1 MVKFSLRVCNSVPY
15 IDYYHYLWNRK
26 SPVKSHFLREKV
38 LGANNNF
45 MSELYTVVLAVLA
58 ILAISGLYVGV
69 TNDAVNFLNA
79 AIGSK
84 VAKMKTILLV
94 ASVGI
99 ILGVLTSSG
108 MMEVARSGMF
118 NPALFSFHEIM
129 MLYVSVMFANVILL
143 DIYNSLG
150 LPTSTTVALVFS
162 LLGAA
167 IAVSLYKIACDPTL
181 SLASLGGFINT
192 TRAMGVISAILLS
205 VVIAFVF
212 GTFVMWFS
220 RLLFSFRYFAMF
232 RKMGAI
238 WCGLS
243 FTAIAYFAIF
253 KALKGILSGTAFYT
267 WISDNLLLAVILCW
281 ITCSVLLAFMQLF
294 KINIL
299 RINIL
304 SGTFALA
311 LAFAGNDLVNFIGV
325 PIAGLDAY
333 NIAKEA
339 GTIDITMEGLNN
351 NLPAQFIWMLLSGV
365 IMVMTLWTSTKSMN
379 VSQTEISLAGQGDD
393 MIAGEQDS
401 NVFSRS
407 IVRAS
412 LAVSGFFDKVIPVKA
427 QQFVEKRFTYEDV
440 EKNGAP
446 YDKIRA
452 VVNLTTAALLI
463 SVGTS
468 LKLPLSTTYV
478 CFMVAMGSSLADK
491 AWGRES
497 AVHRISGVM
506 TVVMGWFVTGIGAF
520 IIAIA
525 VGLLLIWGGT
535 PAFIVVTIACAYMLI
550 KSNFKSSKKKDSMP
564 ESATEN
570 SAVDNVMDETCRM
583 MKLTTQ
589 IYDRTL
595 VAVFKEDRKALKELV
610 RESDE
615 IYSECHKIKYSLM
628 PTLRQMKGL
637 GMELSLYYI
646 QVVDYLNEIA
656 KALVHI
662 TRPAFDH
669 IDNNHKGLSEQQ
681 TEDLMHINEDVAE
694 IYANI
699 NRMITTNDFS
709 DIDMVLTMRDELF
722 ERIATTIKSEIGR
735 INAGESNAKASMF
748 YLTVLSETK
757 AMVLQAR
764 NLLKAQRYF
773 LEHAETTKNWAAM
786 NRTK

>member
-1 MVKFSLRVCNSVPY
+1 
-15 IDYYHYLWNRK
+15 
-26 SPVKSHFLREKV
+26 
-38 LGANNNF
+38 
-45 MSELYTVVLAVLA
+45 MSELYTVMLAVLA

-118 NPALFSFHEIM
+118 NPGLFTFHEIM
-129 MLYVSVMFANVILL
+129 ILYVSVMFANVILL

-167 IAVSLYKIACDPTL
+167 IAVSLYKISHDAAL
-181 SLASLGGFINT
+181 SLGSLGGFINT

-205 VVIAFVF
+205 VIIAFVF
-212 GTFVMWFS
+212 GTLVMWIS
-220 RLLFSFRYFAMF
+220 RFIFSFRYLSIF
-232 RKMGAI
+232 RRWGAL
-238 WCGLS
+238 WCGAS
-243 FTAIAYFAIF
+243 FTAIAYFAVF
-253 KALKGILSGTAFYT
+253 KALKGVLSTTALYA

-281 ITCSVLLAFMQLF
+281 IFCSVVLAFLQLF
-294 KINIL
+294 RINIL

-304 SGTFALA
+304 TGTFALA

-339 GTIDITMEGLNN
+339 GSTTILMEGLNQ

-365 IMVMTLWTSTKSMN
+365 LMVLTLWTSTKSMN

-393 MIAGEQDS
+393 MVTGEQDS

-412 LAVSGFFDKVIPVKA
+412 INISNFFDKVTPESVKE
-427 QQFVEKRFTYEDV
+427 FVGKRFEYEDV

-497 AVHRISGVM
+497 AVYRITGVM

-520 IIAIA
+520 IIAIV

-535 PAFIVVTIACAYMLI
+535 PAFVVVTIACAYMLI
-550 KSNFKSSKKKDSMP
+550 KSNFKSSKKSNSKP
-564 ESATEN
+564 EVVTEN
-570 SAVDNVMDETCRM
+570 NQVDNVIGEVCSM
-583 MKLTTQ
+583 MKVSTQ

-595 VAVFKEDRKALKELV
+595 VAVLKEDRKALKGLV
-610 RESDE
+610 RESQEMYDE
-615 IYSECHKIKYSLM
+615 SHKIKYSLM
-628 PTLRQMKGL
+628 PALRNMKGSGL
-637 GMELSLYYI
+637 ELSLYYI
-646 QVVDYLNEIA
+646 QVVDYLNEMA

-662 TRPAFDH
+662 TKPAFEH
-669 IDNNHKGLSEQQ
+669 IDNNHKGLSQEQ
-681 TEDLMHINEDVAE
+681 TDDLMQINDDVAE
-694 IYANI
+694 IYGNI

-709 DIDMVLTMRDELF
+709 DIDTVLMMRDALF
-722 ERIATTIKSEIGR
+722 ERIALTTKSELKR
-735 INAGESNAKASMF
+735 INAGEGNTKASMF
-748 YLTVLSETK
+748 YLTVMSETK

-773 LEHAETTKNWAAM
+773 LEHAGGNKY
-786 NRTK
+786 RI

>member
-1 MVKFSLRVCNSVPY
+1 
-15 IDYYHYLWNRK
+15 
-26 SPVKSHFLREKV
+26 
-38 LGANNNF
+38 
-45 MSELYTVVLAVLA
+45 MSEFYTIVLAVLA
-58 ILAISGLYVGV
+58 ILAVSGLYVGV

-84 VAKMKTILLV
+84 VAKMRTILMV

-99 ILGVLTSSG
+99 IIGVLTSSG
-108 MMEVARSGMF
+108 MMGVARSGMF
-118 NPALFSFHEIM
+118 NPGLFTFHEIM
-129 MLYVSVMFANVILL
+129 ILYVSVMFANVILL

-167 IAVSLYKIACDPTL
+167 ISVSLFKINGDP
-181 SLASLGGFINT
+181 SLHLGDLGGFINT

-205 VVIAFVF
+205 VLIAFVC
-212 GTFVMWFS
+212 GTFIMWLS
-220 RLLFSFRYFAMF
+220 RLLFSFRYLALF
-232 RKMGAI
+232 RKLGSV
-238 WCGLS
+238 WCGAS
-243 FTAIAYFAIF
+243 FTAIAYFAVF
-253 KALKGILSGTAFYT
+253 KALKGVLAGTAMYN
-267 WISDNLLLAVILCW
+267 WISDNLFIAIIICW
-281 ITCSVLLAFMQLF
+281 TFCTIVLAFLQLF
-294 KINIL
+294 RINIL

-333 NIAKEA
+333 NIAKGA
-339 GTIDITMEGLNN
+339 GSTTILMEGLNQ

-365 IMVMTLWTSTKSMN
+365 IMVVTLWTSTKSMN

-412 LAVSGFFDKVIPVKA
+412 IGISNFFDRITPKPV
-427 QQFVEKRFTYEDV
+427 QEFISKRFEYEDV

-497 AVHRISGVM
+497 AVHRITGVM

-520 IIAIA
+520 IISIV
-525 VGLLLIWGGT
+525 VGLILIWGGKI
-535 PAFIVVTIACAYMLI
+535 AFAIVTVACAYMLI
-550 KSNFKSSKKKDSMP
+550 KSNFIDAKKKDDSKP
-564 ESATEN
+564 ELNPEDAT
-570 SAVDNVMDETCRM
+570 VDTILGEVCHM
-583 MKLTTQ
+583 MKATTQ

-610 RESDE
+610 RESGE
-615 IYSECHKIKYSLM
+615 IYDECHKIKYSLM
-628 PTLRQMKGL
+628 PVLRKMKGSGL
-637 GMELSLYYI
+637 ELSLYYI
-646 QVVDYLNEIA
+646 QVVDYLNEMA
-656 KALVHI
+656 KSLVHI

-669 IDNNHKGLSEQQ
+669 IDNIHKGLSEQQ
-681 TEDLMHINEDVAE
+681 TEDLKHINDDVAE
-694 IYANI
+694 IYGSI
-699 NRMITTNDFS
+699 NRMITANDFS
-709 DIDMVLTMRDELF
+709 DIDTVLTMRDELF
-722 ERIATTIKSEIGR
+722 ERIAITIKSELKR
-735 INAGESNAKASMF
+735 INAGEGNTKASMF

-773 LEHAETTKNWAAM
+773 LEHSGVQKTWAAM
-786 NRTK
+786 GRNRI

>member
-1 MVKFSLRVCNSVPY
+1 
-15 IDYYHYLWNRK
+15 
-26 SPVKSHFLREKV
+26 
-38 LGANNNF
+38 
-45 MSELYTVVLAVLA
+45 MSAFYTVVLAVLA
-58 ILAISGLYVGV
+58 VLAISGLYVGV

-118 NPALFSFHEIM
+118 NPGLFTFHEIM
-129 MLYVSVMFANVILL
+129 ILYVSVMFANVILL

-150 LPTSTTVALVFS
+150 LPTSTTVALIFS

-167 IAVSLYKIACDPTL
+167 ISVSLFKISGDPML
-181 SLASLGGFINT
+181 KLGDLGGFINT

-205 VVIAFVF
+205 VIIAFVF
-212 GTFVMWFS
+212 GTIVMWLS
-220 RLLFSFRYFAMF
+220 RLLFSFRYLAIF
-232 RKMGAI
+232 RKMGAV
-238 WCGLS
+238 WCGAS
-243 FTAIAYFAIF
+243 FTAIAYFAVF
-253 KALKGILSGTAFYT
+253 KALKGVLAGTAMYN
-267 WISDNLLLAVILCW
+267 WISENLLLAVIVCW
-281 ITCSVLLAFMQLF
+281 IFCSVMLAFLQLF
-294 KINIL
+294 RINIL

-339 GTIDITMEGLNN
+339 GSTTILMEGLNE

-365 IMVMTLWTSTKSMN
+365 VMVLTLWTSTKSMN
-379 VSQTEISLAGQGDD
+379 VSQTEISLAGQGDE
-393 MIAGEQDS
+393 MISGEQDS

-412 LAVSGFFDKVIPVKA
+412 IGISNFFDKITP
-427 QQFVEKRFTYEDV
+427 KRVQEYVNSRFEYEDV

-478 CFMVAMGSSLADK
+478 CFMVAMGSSLADR

-497 AVHRISGVM
+497 AVHRITGVM

-520 IIAIA
+520 IIAIV

-535 PAFIVVTIACAYMLI
+535 PAFVVVTIACAYMLI
-550 KSNFKSSKKKDSMP
+550 KSNFKSSKEKDSMP
-564 ESATEN
+564 EAATEN
-570 SAVDNVMDETCRM
+570 DTVDSILGEVCRM
-583 MKLTTQ
+583 MKVTTQ

-615 IYSECHKIKYSLM
+615 IYTECHKIKYSLM
-628 PTLRQMKGL
+628 PALKKMKGSGL
-637 GMELSLYYI
+637 ELSLYYI
-646 QVVDYLNEIA
+646 QVVDYLNEMA
-656 KALVHI
+656 KSLVHI

-669 IDNNHKGLSEQQ
+669 IDNNHKGMSEQQ
-681 TEDLMHINEDVAE
+681 TEDLKHINDDVAE
-694 IYANI
+694 IYGSI
-699 NRMITTNDFS
+699 NRMINANDFS
-709 DIDMVLTMRDELF
+709 DIDVVLTMRDELF
-722 ERIATTIKSEIGR
+722 ERIAVTIKSELKR
-735 INAGESNAKASMF
+735 INAGEGNTTASMF

-773 LEHAETTKNWAAM
+773 LEHAGGQKNWSAM
-786 NRTK
+786 SRVKS

>member
-1 MVKFSLRVCNSVPY
+1 M
-15 IDYYHYLWNRK
+15 
-26 SPVKSHFLREKV
+26 
-38 LGANNNF
+38 
-45 MSELYTVVLAVLA
+45 LAVLA

-118 NPALFSFHEIM
+118 NPGLFTFHEIM
-129 MLYVSVMFANVILL
+129 ILYVSVMFANVILL

-167 IAVSLYKIACDPTL
+167 IAVSLFKISNDASLTL
-181 SLASLGGFINT
+181 SSLGGFINT

-205 VVIAFVF
+205 VIIAFVF
-212 GTFVMWFS
+212 GTLVMWIS
-220 RLLFSFRYFAMF
+220 RFIFSFRYLNIF
-232 RKMGAI
+232 RRWGAL
-238 WCGLS
+238 WCGAS
-243 FTAIAYFAIF
+243 FTAIAYFAVF
-253 KALKGILSGTAFYT
+253 KALKGVLAGTAAYA
-267 WISDNLLLAVILCW
+267 WISENLLLAVILCW
-281 ITCSVLLAFMQLF
+281 IFCSVVLAFLQLF
-294 KINIL
+294 HVNIL

-304 SGTFALA
+304 TGTFALA

-339 GTIDITMEGLNN
+339 GSTTILMEGLNQ

-365 IMVMTLWTSTKSMN
+365 IMVLTLWTSTKSMH

-393 MIAGEQDS
+393 MVTGDQDS

-412 LAVSGFFDKVIPVKA
+412 INISNFFDKITPEPVKEY
-427 QQFVEKRFTYEDV
+427 VGKRFEYEDV

-468 LKLPLSTTYV
+468 FKLPLSTTYV

-497 AVHRISGVM
+497 AVYRITGVM

-520 IIAIA
+520 IIAIV

-550 KSNFKSSKKKDSMP
+550 KSNIKNSKKSDSMP
-564 ESATEN
+564 ETVTEN
-570 SAVDNVMDETCRM
+570 SQVDNVIGEVCSM
-583 MKLTTQ
+583 MKVSTQ

-595 VAVFKEDRKALKELV
+595 VAVLKEDRKALKELV
-610 RESDE
+610 RESKEMYDE
-615 IYSECHKIKYSLM
+615 SHKIKYSLM
-628 PTLRQMKGL
+628 PALRKMKGSGL
-637 GMELSLYYI
+637 ELSLYYI
-646 QVVDYLNEIA
+646 QVVDYLNEMA

-662 TRPAFDH
+662 TKPAFEH
-669 IDNNHKGLSEQQ
+669 IDNNHKGLSQEQ
-681 TEDLMHINEDVAE
+681 TDDLMHINDDVAE
-694 IYANI
+694 IYGNI

-709 DIDMVLTMRDELF
+709 DIDTVLTMRDALF
-722 ERIATTIKSEIGR
+722 ERIALTTKSELKR
-735 INAGESNAKASMF
+735 INAGEGNTKASMF
-748 YLTVLSETK
+748 YLTVMSETK

-773 LEHAETTKNWAAM
+773 LEHAGGNKY
-786 NRTK
+786 RI

>member
-1 MVKFSLRVCNSVPY
+1 
-15 IDYYHYLWNRK
+15 
-26 SPVKSHFLREKV
+26 
-38 LGANNNF
+38 
-45 MSELYTVVLAVLA
+45 MSELYTVMLAVLA

-118 NPALFSFHEIM
+118 NPGLFTFHEIM
-129 MLYVSVMFANVILL
+129 ILYVSVMFANVILL

-167 IAVSLYKIACDPTL
+167 IAVSLYKISNDAAL
-181 SLASLGGFINT
+181 SLGSLGGFINT

-205 VVIAFVF
+205 VIIAFVF
-212 GTFVMWFS
+212 GTLVMWIS
-220 RLLFSFRYFAMF
+220 RFIFSFRYLNIF
-232 RKMGAI
+232 RRWGAL
-238 WCGLS
+238 WCGAS
-243 FTAIAYFAIF
+243 FTAIAYFAVF
-253 KALKGILSGTAFYT
+253 KALKGVLSTTALYA

-281 ITCSVLLAFMQLF
+281 ICCSVVLAFLQLF
-294 KINIL
+294 RINIL

-304 SGTFALA
+304 TGTFALA

-339 GTIDITMEGLNN
+339 GSTTILMEGLNQ

-365 IMVMTLWTSTKSMN
+365 VMVLTLWTSTKSMN

-393 MIAGEQDS
+393 MVTGEQDS

-412 LAVSGFFDKVIPVKA
+412 INISNFFDKVTPESVKE
-427 QQFVEKRFTYEDV
+427 FVGKRFEYVDV

-497 AVHRISGVM
+497 AVYRITGVM

-520 IIAIA
+520 IIAIV

-550 KSNFKSSKKKDSMP
+550 KSNLKSSKKSDSMP
-564 ESATEN
+564 ETVTEN
-570 SAVDNVMDETCRM
+570 NQVDNVIGEVCSM
-583 MKLTTQ
+583 MKVSTQ

-595 VAVFKEDRKALKELV
+595 VAVLKEDRKALKELV
-610 RESDE
+610 RESKEMYDE
-615 IYSECHKIKYSLM
+615 SHKIKYSLM
-628 PTLRQMKGL
+628 PALRKMKGSGL
-637 GMELSLYYI
+637 ELSLYYI
-646 QVVDYLNEIA
+646 QVVDYLNEMA

-662 TRPAFDH
+662 TKPAFEH
-669 IDNNHKGLSEQQ
+669 IDNNHKGLSQEQ
-681 TEDLMHINEDVAE
+681 TDDLMHINDDVAE
-694 IYANI
+694 IYGNI

-709 DIDMVLTMRDELF
+709 DIDTVLMMRDALF
-722 ERIATTIKSEIGR
+722 ERIVLTTKSELKR
-735 INAGESNAKASMF
+735 INAGEGNTKASMF
-748 YLTVLSETK
+748 YLTVMSETK

-773 LEHAETTKNWAAM
+773 LEHAGGNKY
-786 NRTK
+786 RI

>member
-1 MVKFSLRVCNSVPY
+1 
-15 IDYYHYLWNRK
+15 
-26 SPVKSHFLREKV
+26 
-38 LGANNNF
+38 

-118 NPALFSFHEIM
+118 NPGLFTFHEIM

-167 IAVSLYKIACDPTL
+167 IAVSLFKISNDASLTL
-181 SLASLGGFINT
+181 SSLGGFINT

-205 VVIAFVF
+205 VIIAFVF
-212 GTFVMWFS
+212 GTLVMWIS
-220 RLLFSFRYFAMF
+220 RFVFSFRYLNIF
-232 RKMGAI
+232 RRWGAL
-238 WCGLS
+238 WCGAS
-243 FTAIAYFAIF
+243 FTAIAYFAVF
-253 KALKGILSGTAFYT
+253 KALKGVLAGTAAYA

-281 ITCSVLLAFMQLF
+281 IFCSVVLAFLQLF
-294 KINIL
+294 HVNIL

-304 SGTFALA
+304 TGTFALA

-339 GTIDITMEGLNN
+339 GSTTILMEGLNQ

-365 IMVMTLWTSTKSMN
+365 IMVLTLWTSTKSMH

-393 MIAGEQDS
+393 MMTGDQDS

-412 LAVSGFFDKVIPVKA
+412 INISNFFDKITPEPVKEY
-427 QQFVEKRFTYEDV
+427 VGKRFEYVDV

-497 AVHRISGVM
+497 AVYRITGVM

-520 IIAIA
+520 IIAIV

-550 KSNFKSSKKKDSMP
+550 KSNFKSSKKSDSMP
-564 ESATEN
+564 EAVTEN
-570 SAVDNVMDETCRM
+570 SQVDNVIGEVCSM
-583 MKLTTQ
+583 MKVSTQ

-595 VAVFKEDRKALKELV
+595 VAVLKEDRKALKELV
-610 RESDE
+610 RESKEMYDE
-615 IYSECHKIKYSLM
+615 SHKIKYSLM
-628 PTLRQMKGL
+628 PALRKMKGSGL
-637 GMELSLYYI
+637 ELSLYYI
-646 QVVDYLNEIA
+646 QVVDYLNEMA

-662 TRPAFDH
+662 TKPAFEH
-669 IDNNHKGLSEQQ
+669 IDNNHKGLSQEQ
-681 TEDLMHINEDVAE
+681 TDDLMHINDDVAE
-694 IYANI
+694 IYGNI

-709 DIDMVLTMRDELF
+709 DIDTVLTMRDALF
-722 ERIATTIKSEIGR
+722 ERIALTTKSELKR
-735 INAGESNAKASMF
+735 INAGEGNTKASMF
-748 YLTVLSETK
+748 YLTVMSETK

-773 LEHAETTKNWAAM
+773 LEHAGGNNKY
-786 NRTK
+786 RI

>member
-1 MVKFSLRVCNSVPY
+1 
-15 IDYYHYLWNRK
+15 
-26 SPVKSHFLREKV
+26 
-38 LGANNNF
+38 
-45 MSELYTVVLAVLA
+45 MSAFYTVVLAVLA
-58 ILAISGLYVGV
+58 ILAVSGLYVGV

-84 VAKMKTILLV
+84 VAKMKTILMV

-118 NPALFSFHEIM
+118 NPGLFTFHEIM
-129 MLYVSVMFANVILL
+129 ILYVSVMFANVILL

-167 IAVSLYKIACDPTL
+167 ISVSLFKIAGDPTL
-181 SLASLGGFINT
+181 GLGNLGGFINT

-205 VVIAFVF
+205 VLIAFVF
-212 GTFVMWFS
+212 GTIMMWLS
-220 RLLFSFRYFAMF
+220 RLLFSFRYLALF
-232 RKMGAI
+232 RKLGAI
-238 WCGLS
+238 WCGAS
-243 FTAIAYFAIF
+243 FTAIAYFAVF
-253 KALKGILSGTAFYT
+253 KALKGILAGTAMYN
-267 WISDNLLLAVILCW
+267 WISDNLLLAVIVCW
-281 ITCSVLLAFMQLF
+281 IFCSVMLAFLQLF
-294 KINIL
+294 RVNIL

-339 GTIDITMEGLNN
+339 GSTTILMEGLNQ

-365 IMVMTLWTSTKSMN
+365 IMVLTLWTSTKSMN

-393 MIAGEQDS
+393 MISGEQDS

-412 LAVSGFFDKVIPVKA
+412 IGISNFFDKITPKA
-427 QQFVEKRFTYEDV
+427 VQEFVNKRFEYEDV

-497 AVHRISGVM
+497 AVHRITGVI

-520 IIAIA
+520 IIAIV

-550 KSNFKSSKKKDSMP
+550 KSNFKSSKEKNSMP

-570 SAVDNVMDETCRM
+570 GTVDNILGEVCRM
-583 MKLTTQ
+583 MKVTTQ

-615 IYSECHKIKYSLM
+615 IYTECHKIKYSLM
-628 PTLRQMKGL
+628 PALKKMKGSGL
-637 GMELSLYYI
+637 ELSLYYI
-646 QVVDYLNEIA
+646 QVVDYLNEMA
-656 KALVHI
+656 KSLVHI

-669 IDNNHKGLSEQQ
+669 IDNNHKGMSEQQ
-681 TEDLMHINEDVAE
+681 TEDLKRINDDVAE
-694 IYANI
+694 IYGSI
-699 NRMITTNDFS
+699 NRMINANDFS
-709 DIDMVLTMRDELF
+709 DIDTVLTMRDELF
-722 ERIATTIKSEIGR
+722 ERIAVTIKSELKR
-735 INAGESNAKASMF
+735 INAGEGNTTASMF

-773 LEHAETTKNWAAM
+773 LEHAGGLKNWSAM
-786 NRTK
+786 KRVNS

>member
-1 MVKFSLRVCNSVPY
+1 
-15 IDYYHYLWNRK
+15 
-26 SPVKSHFLREKV
+26 
-38 LGANNNF
+38 
-45 MSELYTVVLAVLA
+45 MSELYTIMLAVLA
-58 ILAISGLYVGV
+58 VLAISGLYVGV

-84 VAKMKTILLV
+84 VAKMRTILAV

-118 NPALFSFHEIM
+118 NPGLFTFHEIM
-129 MLYVSVMFANVILL
+129 ILYVSVMFANVILL

-167 IAVSLYKIACDPTL
+167 IAVSLFKIAGNPEL
-181 SLASLGGFINT
+181 SLGSLGGFINT
-192 TRAMGVISAILLS
+192 SRAMGVISAILLS
-205 VVIAFVF
+205 VIIAFIF
-212 GTFVMWFS
+212 GTIIMWLS
-220 RLLFSFRYFAMF
+220 RFLFSFRYFKMF
-232 RKMGAI
+232 RKMGAV
-238 WCGLS
+238 WCGMS
-243 FTAIAYFAIF
+243 FTAIAYFAVF
-253 KALKGILSGTAFYT
+253 KALKGVLAGTAVYA
-267 WISDNLLLAVILCW
+267 WISDNLLISLFACW
-281 ITCSVLLAFMQLF
+281 VVCTALLAFMQLF
-294 KINIL
+294 RINIL

-333 NIAKEA
+333 KIANEA
-339 GTIDITMEGLNN
+339 GSTEILMEGLNN

-365 IMVMTLWTSTKSMN
+365 IMVVTLWTSTKSMN

-393 MIAGEQDS
+393 MISGELDS

-412 LAVSGFFDKVIPVKA
+412 LGISNFLDRVVPEKVKN
-427 QQFVEKRFTYEDV
+427 FVGKRFEYEDV
-440 EKNGAP
+440 EHNGAP

-497 AVHRISGVM
+497 AVHRITGVM

-520 IIAIA
+520 LIAIG

-535 PAFIVVTIACAYMLI
+535 IAFAVVTVACAYMLI
-550 KSNFKSSKKKDSMP
+550 KSNFKNKKKDAMP
-564 ESATEN
+564 EAATEEDSVEGVIN
-570 SAVDNVMDETCRM
+570 QVCKM
-583 MKLTTQ
+583 MKISTQ

-615 IYSECHKIKYSLM
+615 SYEASRQLKYTLM
-628 PTLRQMKGL
+628 PTLRKLKDSGL
-637 GMELSLYYI
+637 ELSLYYV
-646 QVVDYLNEIA
+646 QVVDYLSEIA

-662 TRPAFDH
+662 TRPAYDH
-669 IDNNHKGLSEQQ
+669 IDNNHKGLSSEQ
-681 TEDLMHINEDVAE
+681 TDDLMHINDAVAE
-694 IYANI
+694 IYGSV
-699 NRMITTNDFS
+699 NRMLTKNDFTE
-709 DIDMVLTMRDELF
+709 IDTVLTMRDELF
-722 ERIATTIKSEIGR
+722 EHIAETMKSELQR
-735 INAGESNAKASMF
+735 INEGVGNTKASMF
-748 YLTVLSETK
+748 YLTVMSETK
-757 AMVLQAR
+757 TMVLQAR
-764 NLLKAQRYF
+764 NLLKSQRYF
-773 LEHAETTKNWAAM
+773 LEHAGVAKTWYRK
-786 NRTK
+786 

>member
-1 MVKFSLRVCNSVPY
+1 
-15 IDYYHYLWNRK
+15 
-26 SPVKSHFLREKV
+26 
-38 LGANNNF
+38 
-45 MSELYTVVLAVLA
+45 MSAFYTVVLAVLA
-58 ILAISGLYVGV
+58 ILAVSGLYVGV

-84 VAKMKTILLV
+84 VAKMRTILMV

-99 ILGVLTSSG
+99 IIGVLTSSG

-118 NPALFSFHEIM
+118 NPGLFTFHEIM
-129 MLYVSVMFANVILL
+129 ILYVSVMFANVILL

-167 IAVSLYKIACDPTL
+167 ISVSLFKINADPTL
-181 SLASLGGFINT
+181 TLGSLGGFINT

-205 VVIAFVF
+205 VIIAFIF
-212 GTFVMWFS
+212 GTLIMWLS
-220 RLLFSFRYFAMF
+220 RFLFSFRYIALF
-232 RKMGAI
+232 RKLGAL
-238 WCGLS
+238 WCGAS
-243 FTAIAYFAIF
+243 FTAIAYFAVF
-253 KALKGILSGTAFYT
+253 KALKGVLAGTAMYN
-267 WISDNLLLAVILCW
+267 WISDNLAISLLICW
-281 ITCSVLLAFMQLF
+281 VFCTVVLAFMQLF
-294 KINIL
+294 RINIL

-333 NIAKEA
+333 KIASEA
-339 GTIDITMEGLNN
+339 GSTSILMDSLNE

-365 IMVMTLWTSTKSMN
+365 IMVVTLWTSTKSMN

-393 MIAGEQDS
+393 IVAGEQDS

-412 LAVSGFFDKVIPVKA
+412 LAISNFFDRITPKSVQEYVG
-427 QQFVEKRFTYEDV
+427 KRFEYEDV

-497 AVHRISGVM
+497 AVHRITGVM

-520 IIAIA
+520 IIAIV
-525 VGLLLIWGGT
+525 VGLLLIWGGKI
-535 PAFIVVTIACAYMLI
+535 AFAIVTVACAYMLI
-550 KSNFKSSKKKDSMP
+550 KSNFIDAKKNDAMP
-564 ESATEN
+564 EAATEN
-570 SAVDNVMDETCRM
+570 GTVDNVLDEVCHM
-583 MKLTTQ
+583 MKVTTK
-589 IYDRTL
+589 IYDSTL
-595 VAVFKEDRKALKELV
+595 VAVFKEDRRALKELV

-615 IYSECHKIKYSLM
+615 MYNKCHKIKYSLM
-628 PTLRQMKGL
+628 PALHKIKGSGL
-637 GMELSLYYI
+637 ELSLYYI
-646 QVVDYLNEIA
+646 QVVDYLNEMA
-656 KALVHI
+656 KSLVHI

-681 TEDLMHINEDVAE
+681 TEDLKRINDDVAE
-694 IYANI
+694 IYNNI
-699 NRMITTNDFS
+699 NRMINTNDFR
-709 DIDMVLTMRDELF
+709 DIDTVLTMRDELF
-722 ERIATTIKSEIGR
+722 ERIAITIKSELKR
-735 INAGESNAKASMF
+735 INAGEGNTTASMF

-773 LEHAETTKNWAAM
+773 LEHAGVQKNWVAM
-786 NRTK
+786 NRSQMQ

>member
-1 MVKFSLRVCNSVPY
+1 ML
-15 IDYYHYLWNRK
+15 
-26 SPVKSHFLREKV
+26 
-38 LGANNNF
+38 
-45 MSELYTVVLAVLA
+45 TVLAV
-58 ILAISGLYVGV
+58 LAISGLYVGV

-84 VAKMKTILLV
+84 VAKMRTILAV

-99 ILGVLTSSG
+99 IIGVLTSSG

-118 NPALFSFHEIM
+118 NPGLFTFHEIM
-129 MLYVSVMFANVILL
+129 ILYVSVMFANVILL

-167 IAVSLYKIACDPTL
+167 IAVSLYKISGDPSL
-181 SLASLGGFINT
+181 SIGSLGGFINT

-205 VVIAFVF
+205 VIIAFVF
-212 GTFVMWFS
+212 GTLIMWLS
-220 RLLFSFRYFAMF
+220 RFLFSFRYFAMF
-232 RKMGAI
+232 RKTGAM

-243 FTAIAYFAIF
+243 FTAIAYFAVF
-253 KALKGILSGTAFYT
+253 KALKGVLAGTAMYT
-267 WISDNLLLAVILCW
+267 WISDNLALALVLCW
-281 ITCSVLLAFMQLF
+281 IFCSVMLAFMQMF
-294 KINIL
+294 RVNIL

-304 SGTFALA
+304 LGTFALA

-333 NIAKEA
+333 KIASEA
-339 GTIDITMEGLNN
+339 GSTSILMEALNE
-351 NLPAQFIWMLLSGV
+351 NLPAQFIWILLSGV
-365 IMVMTLWTSTKSMN
+365 IMIITLWTSTKSLN
-379 VSQTEISLAGQGDD
+379 VSQTEISLAGHGDEVE
-393 MIAGEQDS
+393 GEANS

-412 LAVSGFFDKVIPVKA
+412 IGMSNFLDKVIPQSV
-427 QQFVEKRFTYEDV
+427 QEFVNKRFVYEDV

-452 VVNLTTAALLI
+452 VVNITTAALLI

-468 LKLPLSTTYV
+468 FKLPLSTTYV

-497 AVHRISGVM
+497 AVHRITGVM

-520 IIAIA
+520 VIAIV

-535 PAFIVVTIACAYMLI
+535 AAFAVVTLACMYMLI
-550 KSNFKSSKKKDSMP
+550 KSNFIDAKKKDAMP
-564 ESATEN
+564 EKAIEN
-570 SAVDNVMDETCRM
+570 DTVDSVLDEVCQM
-583 MKLTTQ
+583 MKVSTQ

-595 VAVFKEDRKALKELV
+595 VAVLKEDRKALKELV

-615 IYSECHKIKYSLM
+615 MYDECHKIKYSLM
-628 PTLRQMKGL
+628 PALRKMKGSGL
-637 GMELSLYYI
+637 ELSLYYI
-646 QVVDYLNEIA
+646 QVVDYLNEMA

-669 IDNNHKGLSEQQ
+669 IDNNHKGLSEEQIS
-681 TEDLMHINEDVAE
+681 DLKHINDDVAE
-694 IYANI
+694 IYGSI
-699 NRMITTNDFS
+699 NRMITENNFA
-709 DIDMVLTMRDELF
+709 DIDLVLTMRDELF
-722 ERIATTIKSEIGR
+722 ERIATTTKSELVR
-735 INAGESNAKASMF
+735 INAGEGNTKASMF

-773 LEHAETTKNWAAM
+773 LEHAGVQKNWM
-786 NRTK
+786 QVGR

>member
-1 MVKFSLRVCNSVPY
+1 M
-15 IDYYHYLWNRK
+15 
-26 SPVKSHFLREKV
+26 
-38 LGANNNF
+38 
-45 MSELYTVVLAVLA
+45 LAVLA

-118 NPALFSFHEIM
+118 NPGLFTFHEIM
-129 MLYVSVMFANVILL
+129 ILYVSVMFANVILL

-167 IAVSLYKIACDPTL
+167 IAVSLYKISNDAAL
-181 SLASLGGFINT
+181 SLSSLGGFINT

-205 VVIAFVF
+205 VIIAFVF
-212 GTFVMWFS
+212 GTLVMWIS
-220 RLLFSFRYFAMF
+220 RFIFSFRYLNIF
-232 RKMGAI
+232 RRWGAL
-238 WCGLS
+238 WCGAS
-243 FTAIAYFAIF
+243 FTAIAYFAVF
-253 KALKGILSGTAFYT
+253 KALKGVLAGTAAYA
-267 WISDNLLLAVILCW
+267 WISENLLLAVILCW
-281 ITCSVLLAFMQLF
+281 IFCSVVLAFLQLF
-294 KINIL
+294 HVNIL

-304 SGTFALA
+304 TGTFALA

-339 GTIDITMEGLNN
+339 GSTTILMEGLNQ

-365 IMVMTLWTSTKSMN
+365 IMVLTLWTSTKSMH

-393 MIAGEQDS
+393 MVTGDQDS

-412 LAVSGFFDKVIPVKA
+412 INISNFFDKITPEPVKEY
-427 QQFVEKRFTYEDV
+427 VGKRFEYEDV

-497 AVHRISGVM
+497 AVYRITGVM

-520 IIAIA
+520 IIAIV

-550 KSNFKSSKKKDSMP
+550 KSNFKSSKKSDSMP
-564 ESATEN
+564 EAVTEN
-570 SAVDNVMDETCRM
+570 SQVDNVIGEVCSM
-583 MKLTTQ
+583 MKVSTQ

-595 VAVFKEDRKALKELV
+595 VAVLKEDRKALKELV
-610 RESDE
+610 RESKEMYDE
-615 IYSECHKIKYSLM
+615 SHKIKYSLM
-628 PTLRQMKGL
+628 PALRKMKGSGL
-637 GMELSLYYI
+637 ELSLYYI
-646 QVVDYLNEIA
+646 QVVDYLNEMA

-662 TRPAFDH
+662 TKPAFEH
-669 IDNNHKGLSEQQ
+669 IDNNHKGLSQEQ
-681 TEDLMHINEDVAE
+681 TDDLMQINDDVAE
-694 IYANI
+694 IYGNI

-709 DIDMVLTMRDELF
+709 DIDTVLTMRDALF
-722 ERIATTIKSEIGR
+722 ERIALTTKSELKR
-735 INAGESNAKASMF
+735 INAGEGNTKASMF
-748 YLTVLSETK
+748 YLTVMSETK

-773 LEHAETTKNWAAM
+773 LEHAGGNKY
-786 NRTK
+786 RI

>member
-1 MVKFSLRVCNSVPY
+1 MAGQKN
-15 IDYYHYLWNRK
+15 H
-26 SPVKSHFLREKV
+26 
-38 LGANNNF
+38 F
-45 MSELYTVVLAVLA
+45 MSELYTIMLAVLA
-58 ILAISGLYVGV
+58 VLAISGLYVGV

-84 VAKMKTILLV
+84 VAKMRTILAV

-99 ILGVLTSSG
+99 IIGVLTSTG

-118 NPALFSFHEIM
+118 NPGLFTFHEIM
-129 MLYVSVMFANVILL
+129 ILYVSVMFANVILL

-167 IAVSLYKIACDPTL
+167 IAVSLYKISGDPTL
-181 SLASLGGFINT
+181 SIASLGGFINT

-205 VVIAFVF
+205 VVIAFIF
-212 GTFVMWFS
+212 GTIIMWIS
-220 RLLFSFRYFAMF
+220 RFIFSFRYLGLF
-232 RKMGAI
+232 RKFGAV
-238 WCGLS
+238 WCGAS
-243 FTAIAYFAIF
+243 FTAIAYFAVF
-253 KALKGILSGTAFYT
+253 KALKGVLAGTAMYV
-267 WISDNLLLAVILCW
+267 WINDNLLISLILCW
-281 ITCSVLLAFMQLF
+281 IVCSIILQFMQLF
-294 KINIL
+294 RINIL

-325 PIAGLDAY
+325 PLAGLDSY

-339 GTIDITMEGLNN
+339 GSTTILMEGLKE
-351 NLPAQFIWMLLSGV
+351 NLPAQFIWLILSGV
-365 IMVMTLWTSTKSMN
+365 VMIVTLWTSTKSMH

-393 MIAGEQDS
+393 MISGEQDS

-412 LAVSGFFDKVIPVKA
+412 LGMSNFFDKIFPESVKNY
-427 QQFVEKRFTYEDV
+427 VGSRFEYEDV

-497 AVHRISGVM
+497 AVHRITGVM

-535 PAFIVVTIACAYMLI
+535 IAFAVVTVACAYMLV
-550 KSNFKSSKKKDSMP
+550 KSNFIDAKKKEEKSESIADNDQVDSVVG
-564 ESATEN
+564 E
-570 SAVDNVMDETCRM
+570 VCRM
-583 MKLTTQ
+583 MKVSTQ

-595 VAVFKEDRKALKELV
+595 VAVFKEDRKALKGLV
-610 RESDE
+610 REATEMYDQ
-615 IYSECHKIKYSLM
+615 CHKIKYSLM
-628 PTLRQMKGL
+628 PALRKMKGSGL
-637 GMELSLYYI
+637 ELSLYYI
-646 QVVDYLNEIA
+646 QVVDYLNEMA

-669 IDNNHKGLSEQQ
+669 IDNNHKGLSEEQ
-681 TEDLMHINEDVAE
+681 TEDLKHINDDVAE
-694 IYANI
+694 IYGNI
-699 NRMITTNDFS
+699 NRMLTENDFR
-709 DIDMVLTMRDELF
+709 DIDVVLTMRDELF
-722 ERIATTIKSEIGR
+722 ERIAATTKSELKR
-735 INAGESNAKASMF
+735 INNGEGNTKASLF
-748 YLTVLSETK
+748 YLNIMSETK

-773 LEHAETTKNWAAM
+773 LEHSGMPKNWY
-786 NRTK
+786 R

>member
-1 MVKFSLRVCNSVPY
+1 
-15 IDYYHYLWNRK
+15 
-26 SPVKSHFLREKV
+26 
-38 LGANNNF
+38 
-45 MSELYTVVLAVLA
+45 MSELYTVMLAVLA

-118 NPALFSFHEIM
+118 NPGLFTFHEIM
-129 MLYVSVMFANVILL
+129 ILYVSVMFANVILL

-167 IAVSLYKIACDPTL
+167 IAVSLYKISNDAAL
-181 SLASLGGFINT
+181 SLGSLGGFINT

-205 VVIAFVF
+205 VIIAFVF
-212 GTFVMWFS
+212 GTLVMWIS
-220 RLLFSFRYFAMF
+220 RFIFSFRYLNIF
-232 RKMGAI
+232 RRWGAL
-238 WCGLS
+238 WCGAS
-243 FTAIAYFAIF
+243 FTAIAYFAVF
-253 KALKGILSGTAFYT
+253 KALKGVLSTTALYA

-281 ITCSVLLAFMQLF
+281 ICCSVVLAFLQLF
-294 KINIL
+294 RINIL

-304 SGTFALA
+304 TGTFALA

-339 GTIDITMEGLNN
+339 GSTTILMEGLNQ

-365 IMVMTLWTSTKSMN
+365 VMVLTLWTSTKSMN

-393 MIAGEQDS
+393 MVTGEQDS

-412 LAVSGFFDKVIPVKA
+412 INISNFFDKVTPESVKE
-427 QQFVEKRFTYEDV
+427 FVGKRFEYVDV

-452 VVNLTTAALLI
+452 VVNLTTAAMLI
-463 SVGTS
+463 TVGTS

-478 CFMVAMGSSLADK
+478 CFMVAMGSALADK

-497 AVHRISGVM
+497 AVYRITGVM
-506 TVVMGWFVTGIGAF
+506 TVVMGWCVTGFGAF
-520 IIAIA
+520 IIAIV

-550 KSNFKSSKKKDSMP
+550 KSNLKSSKKSDSMP
-564 ESATEN
+564 ETVTEN
-570 SAVDNVMDETCRM
+570 NQVDNVIGEVCSM
-583 MKLTTQ
+583 MKVSTQ

-595 VAVFKEDRKALKELV
+595 VAVLKEDRKALKELV
-610 RESDE
+610 RESKEMYDE
-615 IYSECHKIKYSLM
+615 SHKIKYSLM
-628 PTLRQMKGL
+628 PALRKMKGSGL
-637 GMELSLYYI
+637 ELSLYYI
-646 QVVDYLNEIA
+646 QVVDYLNEMA

-662 TRPAFDH
+662 TKPAFEH
-669 IDNNHKGLSEQQ
+669 IDNNHKGLSQEQ
-681 TEDLMHINEDVAE
+681 TDDLMHINDDVAE
-694 IYANI
+694 IYGNI

-709 DIDMVLTMRDELF
+709 DIDTVLMMRDALF
-722 ERIATTIKSEIGR
+722 ERIVLTTKSELKR
-735 INAGESNAKASMF
+735 INAGEGNTKASMF
-748 YLTVLSETK
+748 YLTVMSETK

-773 LEHAETTKNWAAM
+773 LEHAGGNKY
-786 NRTK
+786 RI

>member
-1 MVKFSLRVCNSVPY
+1 ML
-15 IDYYHYLWNRK
+15 
-26 SPVKSHFLREKV
+26 
-38 LGANNNF
+38 A
-45 MSELYTVVLAVLA
+45 VLAVLA
-58 ILAISGLYVGV
+58 VSGLYVGV

-84 VAKMKTILLV
+84 VAKMRTILAV

-99 ILGVLTSSG
+99 IIGVLTSTG

-118 NPALFSFHEIM
+118 NPAMFTFHEIM
-129 MLYVSVMFANVILL
+129 ILYVSVMFANVILL

-167 IAVSLYKIACDPTL
+167 IAVSLFKISGDPSL
-181 SLASLGGFINT
+181 SIGSLGGFINT

-205 VVIAFVF
+205 VVIAFIF
-212 GTFVMWFS
+212 GTIIMWIS
-220 RLLFSFRYFAMF
+220 RFIFSFRYIAIF
-232 RKMGAI
+232 RRFGAV

-243 FTAIAYFAIF
+243 FTAIAYFAVF
-253 KALKGILSGTAFYT
+253 KALKGVLAGTAVYG
-267 WISDNLLLAVILCW
+267 WISDNLFLAVILCW
-281 ITCSVLLAFMQLF
+281 IFCSVVLAFFQLF
-294 KINIL
+294 RVNIL
-299 RINIL
+299 RLNIL
-304 SGTFALA
+304 TGTFALA

-325 PIAGLDAY
+325 PLAGLDAY
-333 NIAKEA
+333 KIATEA
-339 GTIDITMEGLNN
+339 GSNTIMMDALNE

-365 IMVMTLWTSTKSMN
+365 VMILTLWTSTKSAN
-379 VSQTEISLAGQGDD
+379 VSQTELSLAGQGDD
-393 MIAGEQDS
+393 MISGEHES

-412 LAVSGFFDKVIPVKA
+412 IGISNFFDRVIPEGVK
-427 QQFVEKRFTYEDV
+427 EYIGRRFEYEDV

-468 LKLPLSTTYV
+468 FKLPLSTTYV

-497 AVHRISGVM
+497 AVHRITGVM
-506 TVVMGWFVTGIGAF
+506 TVVVGWFVTGIGAF
-520 IIAIA
+520 IIAIL
-525 VGLLLIWGGT
+525 VGLLLIWGAT
-535 PAFIVVTIACAYMLI
+535 PAFVVVTIACAYMLV
-550 KSNFKSSKKKDSMP
+550 KSNLKGSKSKSNLP

-570 SAVDNVMDETCRM
+570 SQVDNVLDEVCQM
-583 MKLTTQ
+583 MKVSTQ

-615 IYSECHKIKYSLM
+615 MYDQCHQIKYSLM
-628 PTLRQMKGL
+628 PVLREMKGSGL
-637 GMELSLYYI
+637 ELSLYYI
-646 QVVDYLNEIA
+646 QVVDYLNEMA

-662 TRPAFDH
+662 TRPAFNH
-669 IDNNHKGLSEQQ
+669 IDNNHKGLSEEQ
-681 TEDLMHINEDVAE
+681 TNDLMHINDDVAE
-694 IYANI
+694 IYTNI
-699 NRMITTNDFS
+699 NRMITENDFH
-709 DIDMVLTMRDELF
+709 DIDLVLNMRDELF
-722 ERIATTIKSEIGR
+722 ERIAVTIKSELVR
-735 INAGESNAKASMF
+735 INAGEGNTTASLF

-773 LEHAETTKNWAAM
+773 LEHADVQKNWM
-786 NRTK
+786 QLGR

>member
-1 MVKFSLRVCNSVPY
+1 M
-15 IDYYHYLWNRK
+15 
-26 SPVKSHFLREKV
+26 
-38 LGANNNF
+38 
-45 MSELYTVVLAVLA
+45 LAVLA
-58 ILAISGLYVGV
+58 ILAVSGLYVGV

-84 VAKMKTILLV
+84 VAKMRTILAV

-99 ILGVLTSSG
+99 LIGVLTSTG

-118 NPALFSFHEIM
+118 NPGLFTFHEIM
-129 MLYVSVMFANVILL
+129 ILYVSVMFANVILL

-167 IAVSLYKIACDPTL
+167 IAVSLFKISGDPTL
-181 SLASLGGFINT
+181 TLGSLGGFINT

-205 VVIAFVF
+205 VLIAFVC
-212 GTFVMWFS
+212 GTIVMWLS
-220 RLLFSFRYFAMF
+220 RLLFSFRYFAIF
-232 RKMGAI
+232 RKMGAL
-238 WCGLS
+238 WCGIS
-243 FTAIAYFAIF
+243 FTAIAYFAVF
-253 KALKGILSGTAFYT
+253 KALKGVLSGTAMYA
-267 WISDNLLLAVILCW
+267 WISDNLLLAALLCW
-281 ITCSVLLAFMQLF
+281 IVSSVLLAFIQLF
-294 KINIL
+294 RINIL

-304 SGTFALA
+304 LGTFALA

-325 PIAGLDAY
+325 PIAGLDAFK
-333 NIAKEA
+333 IAKEA
-339 GTIDITMEGLNN
+339 GSTSILMEGLNQ
-351 NLPAQFIWMLLSGV
+351 NLPAQFIWMILSGV
-365 IMVMTLWTSTKSMN
+365 IMIVTLWTSTKSLN
-379 VSQTEISLAGQGDD
+379 VSQTEISLAGHGDEVE
-393 MIAGEQDS
+393 GEVNS

-412 LAVSGFFDKVIPVKA
+412 LGISNFFDRIIPQSA
-427 QQFVEKRFTYEDV
+427 QEFISKRFEYEDV
-440 EKNGAP
+440 EQNGAP

-452 VVNLTTAALLI
+452 VVNITTAALLI

-520 IIAIA
+520 LIAIA

-535 PAFIVVTIACAYMLI
+535 PAFVVVTIACAYMLF
-550 KSNFKSSKKKDSMP
+550 KSNFKSSKKKDAMP
-564 ESATEN
+564 DAAKDNTQ
-570 SAVDNVMDETCRM
+570 VDNVLDEVCQM
-583 MKLTTQ
+583 MKVSTQ

-595 VAVFKEDRKALKELV
+595 VAVSKEDRRALKELV
-610 RESDE
+610 RESKEMYDQ
-615 IYSECHKIKYSLM
+615 CHQIKYSLM
-628 PTLRQMKGL
+628 PALRKMKGSGL
-637 GMELSLYYI
+637 ELSLYYI
-646 QVVDYLNEIA
+646 QVVDYLNEMA

-662 TRPAFDH
+662 TRPAFEH
-669 IDNNHKGLSEQQ
+669 IDNNHKGLSEEQAS
-681 TEDLMHINEDVAE
+681 DLMHINDDVAE
-694 IYANI
+694 IYGNI
-699 NRMITTNDFS
+699 NRMITENNFG
-709 DIDMVLTMRDELF
+709 DIDVVLTMRDKLF
-722 ERIATTIKSEIGR
+722 ERIATTTKSELVR
-735 INAGESNAKASMF
+735 INAGEGNTKASMF

-773 LEHAETTKNWAAM
+773 LEHAGVQKNWM
-786 NRTK
+786 KEGR

>member
-1 MVKFSLRVCNSVPY
+1 M
-15 IDYYHYLWNRK
+15 
-26 SPVKSHFLREKV
+26 
-38 LGANNNF
+38 
-45 MSELYTVVLAVLA
+45 LAVLA

-84 VAKMKTILLV
+84 VAKMRTILAV

-99 ILGVLTSSG
+99 IIGVLTSSG

-118 NPALFSFHEIM
+118 NPALFTFHEIM
-129 MLYVSVMFANVILL
+129 ILYVSVMFANVILL

-167 IAVSLYKIACDPTL
+167 IAVSLYKISGDPSLTL
-181 SLASLGGFINT
+181 GSLGGFINT

-205 VVIAFVF
+205 VLIAFVF
-212 GTFVMWFS
+212 GTFIMWLS
-220 RLLFSFRYFAMF
+220 RFLFSFRYFGLF
-232 RKMGAI
+232 RKLGSV

-243 FTAIAYFAIF
+243 FTAIAYFAVF
-253 KALKGILSGTAFYT
+253 KALKGVLAGTAMYT
-267 WISDNLLLAVILCW
+267 WISDHLFLAVIICW
-281 ITCSVLLAFMQLF
+281 VVCSILLAFLQMF
-294 KINIL
+294 RINIL

-304 SGTFALA
+304 LGTFALA

-339 GTIDITMEGLNN
+339 GSTSVMMSALNE
-351 NLPAQFIWMLLSGV
+351 NLPAQFIWMILSGV
-365 IMVMTLWTSTKSMN
+365 IMIITLWTSTKSMN
-379 VSQTEISLAGQGDD
+379 VSQTEISLAGHGDEVE
-393 MIAGEQDS
+393 GEVNS

-412 LAVSGFFDKVIPVKA
+412 LGISNFFDKIIPVSV
-427 QQFVEKRFTYEDV
+427 QEFVNKRFEYEDV

-452 VVNLTTAALLI
+452 VVNITTAALLI

-506 TVVMGWFVTGIGAF
+506 TVVMGWFVTGFGAF
-520 IIAIA
+520 LIAIA
-525 VGLLLIWGGT
+525 VGFLLIWGGT
-535 PAFIVVTIACAYMLI
+535 IAFVIVTVACAYMLI
-550 KSNFKSSKKKDSMP
+550 KSNFKSSKEEDESSKKNIQNGSV
-564 ESATEN
+564 S
-570 SAVDNVMDETCRM
+570 NVLEEVCQM
-583 MKLTTQ
+583 MKSSTQ

-595 VAVFKEDRKALKELV
+595 VAVFKEDRRALKELV
-610 RESDE
+610 RRSGEMYD
-615 IYSECHKIKYSLM
+615 ECHQIKYSLM
-628 PTLRQMKGL
+628 PTLRKMKGL
-637 GMELSLYYI
+637 ELSLYYI
-646 QVVDYLNEIA
+646 QVVDYLNEMA

-669 IDNNHKGLSEQQ
+669 IDNSHEGLSKEQIS
-681 TEDLMHINEDVAE
+681 DLKHINDDVAE
-694 IYANI
+694 IYGSI
-699 NRMITTNDFS
+699 NRMITDNDFT
-709 DIDMVLTMRDELF
+709 DIDLVLTMRDELF
-722 ERIATTIKSEIGR
+722 ERIATTTKSELVR
-735 INAGESNAKASMF
+735 INAGEGNTKASMF
-748 YLTVLSETK
+748 YLTVLTETK

-773 LEHAETTKNWAAM
+773 LEHAGVQKNWM
-786 NRTK
+786 QVGR

>member
-1 MVKFSLRVCNSVPY
+1 
-15 IDYYHYLWNRK
+15 
-26 SPVKSHFLREKV
+26 
-38 LGANNNF
+38 
-45 MSELYTVVLAVLA
+45 MSEFYTVVLAVLA
-58 ILAISGLYVGV
+58 ILAVSGLYVGV

-118 NPALFSFHEIM
+118 NPGLFTFHEIM

-167 IAVSLYKIACDPTL
+167 ISVSLYKISGDPTL
-181 SLASLGGFINT
+181 SLGDLGGFINT

-205 VVIAFVF
+205 VLIAFVF
-212 GTFVMWFS
+212 GTIIMWFS
-220 RLLFSFRYFAMF
+220 RLLFSFRYITLF
-232 RKMGAI
+232 RKLGAI
-238 WCGLS
+238 WCGAS
-243 FTAIAYFAIF
+243 FTAIAYFAVF
-253 KALKGILSGTAFYT
+253 KALKGILAGTAMYN
-267 WISDNLLLAVILCW
+267 WISDNLLLALIVCW
-281 ITCSVLLAFMQLF
+281 IFCSVVLAFMQLF
-294 KINIL
+294 RINIL

-339 GTIDITMEGLNN
+339 GSTTITMEALSQ

-365 IMVMTLWTSTKSMN
+365 IMVLTLWTSTKSMN

-393 MIAGEQDS
+393 MIVGEQDS

-412 LAVSGFFDKVIPVKA
+412 LGISNFLDRVIPQSV
-427 QQFVEKRFTYEDV
+427 QEFVGKRFEYEDV

-497 AVHRISGVM
+497 AVHRITGVM

-520 IIAIA
+520 IIAIV

-550 KSNFKSSKKKDSMP
+550 KSNLKSAKKSDAMP
-564 ESATEN
+564 ENATEN
-570 SAVDNVMDETCRM
+570 DAVDNILGEVCRM
-583 MKLTTQ
+583 MKVTTK

-595 VAVFKEDRKALKELV
+595 VAVFKEDRRALKDLV
-610 RESDE
+610 RESGE
-615 IYSECHKIKYSLM
+615 IYDECHKIKYSLM
-628 PTLRQMKGL
+628 PALRKMKGSGL
-637 GMELSLYYI
+637 ELSLYYI
-646 QVVDYLNEIA
+646 QVVDYLNEMA
-656 KALVHI
+656 KSLVHI

-681 TEDLMHINEDVAE
+681 TEDLKHINDDVAE
-694 IYANI
+694 IYGSI
-699 NRMITTNDFS
+699 NRMINANDFS
-709 DIDMVLTMRDELF
+709 EIDTVLTMRDELF
-722 ERIATTIKSEIGR
+722 ERIAITIKSELVR
-735 INAGESNAKASMF
+735 INAGEGNTKASMF

-773 LEHAETTKNWAAM
+773 LEHAGVQKNWAAM
-786 NRTK
+786 GRNRIQ

>member
-1 MVKFSLRVCNSVPY
+1 
-15 IDYYHYLWNRK
+15 
-26 SPVKSHFLREKV
+26 
-38 LGANNNF
+38 

-118 NPALFSFHEIM
+118 NPGLFTFHEIM

-167 IAVSLYKIACDPTL
+167 IAVSLFKISNDASLTL
-181 SLASLGGFINT
+181 SSLGGFINT

-205 VVIAFVF
+205 VIIAFVF
-212 GTFVMWFS
+212 GTLVMWIS
-220 RLLFSFRYFAMF
+220 RFIFSFRYLNIF
-232 RKMGAI
+232 RRWGAL
-238 WCGLS
+238 WCGAS
-243 FTAIAYFAIF
+243 FTAIAYFAVF
-253 KALKGILSGTAFYT
+253 KALKGVLAGTAAYA
-267 WISDNLLLAVILCW
+267 WISENLLLAVILCW
-281 ITCSVLLAFMQLF
+281 IFCSVVLAFLQLF
-294 KINIL
+294 HVNIL

-304 SGTFALA
+304 TGTFALA

-339 GTIDITMEGLNN
+339 GSTTILMEGLNQ

-365 IMVMTLWTSTKSMN
+365 IMVLTLWTSTKSMH

-393 MIAGEQDS
+393 MVTGDQDS

-412 LAVSGFFDKVIPVKA
+412 INISNFFDKITPESVKE
-427 QQFVEKRFTYEDV
+427 FVGKRFEYEDV

-468 LKLPLSTTYV
+468 FKLPLSTTYV

-497 AVHRISGVM
+497 AVYRITGVM

-520 IIAIA
+520 IIAIV

-550 KSNFKSSKKKDSMP
+550 KSNFKSSKKSDSMP
-564 ESATEN
+564 EAVTEN
-570 SAVDNVMDETCRM
+570 SQVDNVIGEVCSM
-583 MKLTTQ
+583 MKVSTQ

-595 VAVFKEDRKALKELV
+595 VAVLKEDRKALKELV
-610 RESDE
+610 RESKEMYDE
-615 IYSECHKIKYSLM
+615 SHKIKYSLM
-628 PTLRQMKGL
+628 PALRKMKGSGL
-637 GMELSLYYI
+637 ELSLYYI
-646 QVVDYLNEIA
+646 QVVDYLNEMA

-662 TRPAFDH
+662 TKPAFEH
-669 IDNNHKGLSEQQ
+669 IDNNHKGLSQEQ
-681 TEDLMHINEDVAE
+681 TDDLMHINDDVAE
-694 IYANI
+694 IYGNI

-709 DIDMVLTMRDELF
+709 DIDTVLTMRDALF
-722 ERIATTIKSEIGR
+722 ERIALTTKSELKR
-735 INAGESNAKASMF
+735 INAGEGNTKASMF
-748 YLTVLSETK
+748 YLTVMSETK

-773 LEHAETTKNWAAM
+773 LEHAGGNKY
-786 NRTK
+786 RI

>member
-1 MVKFSLRVCNSVPY
+1 
-15 IDYYHYLWNRK
+15 
-26 SPVKSHFLREKV
+26 
-38 LGANNNF
+38 
-45 MSELYTVVLAVLA
+45 MSALYTVVLAVLA

-84 VAKMKTILLV
+84 VAKMRTILLV

-118 NPALFSFHEIM
+118 NPGLFTFHEIM

-167 IAVSLYKIACDPTL
+167 IAVSLFKISNDASLTL
-181 SLASLGGFINT
+181 GSLGGFINT

-205 VVIAFVF
+205 VIIAFIF
-212 GTFVMWFS
+212 GTFVMWIS
-220 RLLFSFRYFAMF
+220 RLLFSFRYLNIFS
-232 RKMGAI
+232 RYGAL
-238 WCGLS
+238 WCGAS
-243 FTAIAYFAIF
+243 FTAIAYFAVF
-253 KALKGILSGTAFYT
+253 KALKGVLKDTAMYA
-267 WISDNLLLAVILCW
+267 WISDNLLVAVILCW
-281 ITCSVLLAFMQLF
+281 IFCSVVLAFMKMF
-294 KINIL
+294 RINIL

-304 SGTFALA
+304 TGTFALA

-333 NIAKEA
+333 KIAQQA
-339 GTIDITMEGLNN
+339 GTPDILMEGLNE

-365 IMVMTLWTSTKSMN
+365 IMVLTLWTSTKSMN

-393 MIAGEQDS
+393 MEAGEQDS

-412 LAVSGFFDKVIPVKA
+412 IAISNFFDKVVPAPVKEY
-427 QQFVEKRFTYEDV
+427 VNKRFEYEDV

-478 CFMVAMGSSLADK
+478 CFMVAMGSSLADR

-497 AVHRISGVM
+497 AVYRITGVM

-520 IIAIA
+520 IIAIV

-535 PAFIVVTIACAYMLI
+535 PAFIVVTVACAYMLI
-550 KSNFKSSKKKDSMP
+550 KSNIKSSKKGESSMP

-570 SAVDNVMDETCRM
+570 SQVDNVIGEVCRM
-583 MKLTTQ
+583 MKASTQ

-595 VAVFKEDRKALKELV
+595 VAVLKEDRRTLKELV
-610 RESDE
+610 RESKE
-615 IYSECHKIKYSLM
+615 IYDESHKIKYNLM
-628 PTLRQMKGL
+628 PVLRKMKGSGL
-637 GMELSLYYI
+637 ELSLYYI
-646 QVVDYLNEIA
+646 QVVDYLNEMA

-662 TRPAFDH
+662 TKPAFEH
-669 IDNNHKGLSEQQ
+669 IDNNHKGLSQEQ
-681 TEDLMHINEDVAE
+681 TDDLMHINDDVAE
-694 IYANI
+694 IYGNI
-699 NRMITTNDFS
+699 NRMIMTNDFS
-709 DIDMVLTMRDELF
+709 DIDSVLTMRDMLF
-722 ERIATTIKSEIGR
+722 ERIALTTKSELKR
-735 INAGESNAKASMF
+735 INAGEGNTKASMF
-748 YLTVLSETK
+748 YLTVMSETK

-773 LEHAETTKNWAAM
+773 LEHAGATNKY
-786 NRTK
+786 RV

>member
-1 MVKFSLRVCNSVPY
+1 M
-15 IDYYHYLWNRK
+15 
-26 SPVKSHFLREKV
+26 
-38 LGANNNF
+38 
-45 MSELYTVVLAVLA
+45 LAVLA

-84 VAKMKTILLV
+84 VAKMRTILAV

-99 ILGVLTSSG
+99 IIGVLTSSG

-118 NPALFSFHEIM
+118 NPGLFTFHEIM
-129 MLYVSVMFANVILL
+129 ILYVSVMFANVILL

-167 IAVSLYKIACDPTL
+167 IAVSLYKISGDP
-181 SLASLGGFINT
+181 SLTIGSLGGFINT

-205 VVIAFVF
+205 VLIAFIF
-212 GTFVMWFS
+212 GTLIMWIS
-220 RLLFSFRYFAMF
+220 RLLFSFRYFEMF
-232 RKMGAI
+232 RKTGAM

-243 FTAIAYFAIF
+243 FTAIAYFAVF
-253 KALKGILSGTAFYT
+253 KALKGVLAGTAMYA
-267 WISDNLLLAVILCW
+267 WISDNLLLALILCW
-281 ITCSVLLAFMQLF
+281 ITCSVLLAFAQMF
-294 KINIL
+294 RVNIL

-304 SGTFALA
+304 LGTFALA

-325 PIAGLDAY
+325 PLAGLDAY

-339 GTIDITMEGLNN
+339 GSTSVLMEALNE
-351 NLPAQFIWMLLSGV
+351 NLPAQFIWILLSGV
-365 IMVMTLWTSTKSMN
+365 IMIITLWTSTKSLN
-379 VSQTEISLAGQGDD
+379 VSQTEISLAGHGDEVE
-393 MIAGEQDS
+393 GEVNS

-412 LAVSGFFDKVIPVKA
+412 INVSNFMDKVIPQSV
-427 QQFVEKRFTYEDV
+427 QEYVNKRFVYEDV

-452 VVNLTTAALLI
+452 VVNITTAALLI

-520 IIAIA
+520 IIAIV

-535 PAFIVVTIACAYMLI
+535 AAFAVVTLACAYMLI
-550 KSNFKSSKKKDSMP
+550 KSNLKSSKKDAMP
-564 ESATEN
+564 EKAVEN
-570 SAVDNVMDETCRM
+570 GTVDSVLGEVCQM
-583 MKLTTQ
+583 MKTSTQ
-589 IYDRTL
+589 VYDRTL

-610 RESDE
+610 RQSDE
-615 IYSECHKIKYSLM
+615 MYDECHKIKYSLM
-628 PTLRQMKGL
+628 PALRKMKGSGL
-637 GMELSLYYI
+637 ELSLYYI
-646 QVVDYLNEIA
+646 QVVDYLNEMA

-669 IDNNHKGLSEQQ
+669 IDNNHKGLSEEQIS
-681 TEDLMHINEDVAE
+681 DLKHINDDVAE
-694 IYANI
+694 IYGSI
-699 NRMITTNDFS
+699 TRMITENNFT
-709 DIDMVLTMRDELF
+709 DIDIVLTMRDELF
-722 ERIATTIKSEIGR
+722 ERIATTTKSELVR
-735 INAGESNAKASMF
+735 INAGEGNTKASMF

-773 LEHAETTKNWAAM
+773 LEHAGVQKNWM
-786 NRTK
+786 QVGR

>member
-1 MVKFSLRVCNSVPY
+1 M
-15 IDYYHYLWNRK
+15 
-26 SPVKSHFLREKV
+26 
-38 LGANNNF
+38 
-45 MSELYTVVLAVLA
+45 LAVLA

-84 VAKMKTILLV
+84 VAKMRTILAV

-99 ILGVLTSSG
+99 IIGVITSSG

-118 NPALFSFHEIM
+118 NPALFTFHEIM
-129 MLYVSVMFANVILL
+129 ILYVSVMFANVILL

-167 IAVSLYKIACDPTL
+167 IAVSLYKISGDPSLTL
-181 SLASLGGFINT
+181 GSLGGFINT

-205 VVIAFVF
+205 VLIAFIF
-212 GTFVMWFS
+212 GTFIMWLS
-220 RLLFSFRYFAMF
+220 RFLFSFRYFGIF
-232 RKMGAI
+232 RKLGAI

-243 FTAIAYFAIF
+243 FTAIAYFAVF
-253 KALKGILSGTAFYT
+253 KALKGVLAGTAMYT
-267 WISDNLLLAVILCW
+267 WISDNLFFAVIICW
-281 ITCSVLLAFMQLF
+281 VCCSILLAFLQMF
-294 KINIL
+294 RINIL

-304 SGTFALA
+304 LGTFALA

-333 NIAKEA
+333 NIAKQA
-339 GTIDITMEGLNN
+339 GSTSVLMGALNE
-351 NLPAQFIWMLLSGV
+351 NLPAQFIWMILSGV
-365 IMVMTLWTSTKSMN
+365 IMIATLWTSTKSMN
-379 VSQTEISLAGQGDD
+379 VSQTEISLAGHGDEVE
-393 MIAGEQDS
+393 GEINS

-412 LAVSGFFDKVIPVKA
+412 IGISNFFDKIVPAPV
-427 QQFVEKRFTYEDV
+427 QEFVNKRFEYVDV

-452 VVNLTTAALLI
+452 VVNITTAALLI

-506 TVVMGWFVTGIGAF
+506 TVVMGWFVTGFGAF
-520 IIAIA
+520 LIAIA

-535 PAFIVVTIACAYMLI
+535 IAFVAVTLTCAYMLI
-550 KSNFKSSKKKDSMP
+550 KSNFIDSKKKEEAAAAAKVNTDGTVDSILG
-564 ESATEN
+564 E
-570 SAVDNVMDETCRM
+570 VCQM
-583 MKLTTQ
+583 MKNSTQ

-595 VAVFKEDRKALKELV
+595 VAVLKEDRRALKELV
-610 RESDE
+610 RQSNEMYDQ
-615 IYSECHKIKYSLM
+615 CHQIKYGLM
-628 PTLRQMKGL
+628 PVLRKMKGSGL
-637 GMELSLYYI
+637 ELSLYYI
-646 QVVDYLNEIA
+646 QVVDYLNEMA

-662 TRPAFDH
+662 TRPAYDH
-669 IDNNHKGLSEQQ
+669 IDNSHEGLSEEQIA
-681 TEDLMHINEDVAE
+681 DLKHINDDVAE
-694 IYANI
+694 IYGNI
-699 NRMITTNDFS
+699 NRMINENNFA
-709 DIDMVLTMRDELF
+709 DIDLVLTMRDELF
-722 ERIATTIKSEIGR
+722 ERIATTTKSELVR
-735 INAGESNAKASMF
+735 INAGEGNTKASMF
-748 YLTVLSETK
+748 YLTVLTETK

-773 LEHAETTKNWAAM
+773 LEHAGVQKNWKQVG
-786 NRTK
+786 R

>member
-1 MVKFSLRVCNSVPY
+1 
-15 IDYYHYLWNRK
+15 
-26 SPVKSHFLREKV
+26 
-38 LGANNNF
+38 
-45 MSELYTVVLAVLA
+45 MSEFYTIVLAVLA
-58 ILAISGLYVGV
+58 VLAVSGLYVGV

-84 VAKMKTILLV
+84 VAKMRTILMV

-99 ILGVLTSSG
+99 IIGVLTSSG

-118 NPALFSFHEIM
+118 NPGLFTFHEIM
-129 MLYVSVMFANVILL
+129 ILYVSVMFANVILL

-167 IAVSLYKIACDPTL
+167 ISVSLFKINGDP
-181 SLASLGGFINT
+181 SLHLGDLGGFINT

-205 VVIAFVF
+205 VLIAFVC
-212 GTFVMWFS
+212 GTFIMWLS
-220 RLLFSFRYFAMF
+220 RLLFSFRYIALF
-232 RKMGAI
+232 RKLGSV
-238 WCGLS
+238 WCGAS
-243 FTAIAYFAIF
+243 FTAIAYFAVF
-253 KALKGILSGTAFYT
+253 KALKGVLAGTAMYN
-267 WISDNLLLAVILCW
+267 WISDNLLVAVLICW
-281 ITCSVLLAFMQLF
+281 TFCTIVLAFLQLF
-294 KINIL
+294 RINIL

-339 GTIDITMEGLNN
+339 GSTTILMEGLNQ

-365 IMVMTLWTSTKSMN
+365 IMVITLWTSTKSMN

-393 MIAGEQDS
+393 MIVGEQDS

-412 LAVSGFFDKVIPVKA
+412 IGISNFLDRITPKAV
-427 QQFVEKRFTYEDV
+427 QEFVSKRFEYEDV

-497 AVHRISGVM
+497 AVHRITGVM

-520 IIAIA
+520 IIAIV
-525 VGLLLIWGGT
+525 VGLILIWGGKI
-535 PAFIVVTIACAYMLI
+535 AFAIVTVACAYMLI
-550 KSNFKSSKKKDSMP
+550 KSNFKSKKKDDSKP
-564 ESATEN
+564 ELNPEDAT
-570 SAVDNVMDETCRM
+570 VDTILGEVCHM
-583 MKLTTQ
+583 MKATTQ

-610 RESDE
+610 RESGE
-615 IYSECHKIKYSLM
+615 IYDECHKIKYSLM
-628 PTLRQMKGL
+628 PVLRKMKGSGL
-637 GMELSLYYI
+637 ELSLYYI
-646 QVVDYLNEIA
+646 QVVDYLNEMA
-656 KALVHI
+656 KSLVHI

-681 TEDLMHINEDVAE
+681 TEDLKHINDDVAE
-694 IYANI
+694 IYGSI
-699 NRMITTNDFS
+699 NRMITANDFS
-709 DIDMVLTMRDELF
+709 DIDTVLTMRDELF
-722 ERIATTIKSEIGR
+722 ERIAITIKSELKR
-735 INAGESNAKASMF
+735 INAGEGNTKASMF

-773 LEHAETTKNWAAM
+773 LEHSGVQKTWAAM
-786 NRTK
+786 GRNRI

>member
-1 MVKFSLRVCNSVPY
+1 
-15 IDYYHYLWNRK
+15 
-26 SPVKSHFLREKV
+26 
-38 LGANNNF
+38 

-118 NPALFSFHEIM
+118 NPGLFTFHEIM

-167 IAVSLYKIACDPTL
+167 IAVSLFKISNDASLTL
-181 SLASLGGFINT
+181 SSLGGFINT

-205 VVIAFVF
+205 VLIAFVF
-212 GTFVMWFS
+212 GTLVMWIS
-220 RLLFSFRYFAMF
+220 RFVFSFRYLTIF
-232 RKMGAI
+232 RRWGAL
-238 WCGLS
+238 WCGAS
-243 FTAIAYFAIF
+243 FTAIAYFAVF
-253 KALKGILSGTAFYT
+253 KALKGVLAGTAAYA

-281 ITCSVLLAFMQLF
+281 IFCSVVLAFLQLF
-294 KINIL
+294 HVNIL

-304 SGTFALA
+304 TGTFALA

-339 GTIDITMEGLNN
+339 GSTTILMEGLNQ

-365 IMVMTLWTSTKSMN
+365 IMVLTLWTSTKSMH

-393 MIAGEQDS
+393 MVTGDQDS

-412 LAVSGFFDKVIPVKA
+412 INISNFFDKITPEPVKEY
-427 QQFVEKRFTYEDV
+427 VGKRFEYEDV

-497 AVHRISGVM
+497 AVYRITGVM

-520 IIAIA
+520 IIAIV

-550 KSNFKSSKKKDSMP
+550 KSNFKSSKKSDSMP
-564 ESATEN
+564 EAVTEN
-570 SAVDNVMDETCRM
+570 SQVDNVIGEVCSM
-583 MKLTTQ
+583 MKVSTQ

-595 VAVFKEDRKALKELV
+595 VAVLKEDRKALKELV
-610 RESDE
+610 RESKEMYDE
-615 IYSECHKIKYSLM
+615 SHKIKYSLM
-628 PTLRQMKGL
+628 PALRKMKGSGL
-637 GMELSLYYI
+637 ELSLYYI
-646 QVVDYLNEIA
+646 QVVDYLNEMA

-662 TRPAFDH
+662 TKPAFEH
-669 IDNNHKGLSEQQ
+669 IDNNHKGLSQEQ
-681 TEDLMHINEDVAE
+681 TDDLMHINDDVAE
-694 IYANI
+694 IYGNI

-709 DIDMVLTMRDELF
+709 DIDTVLTMRDALF
-722 ERIATTIKSEIGR
+722 ERIALTTKSELKR
-735 INAGESNAKASMF
+735 INAGEGNTKASMF
-748 YLTVLSETK
+748 YLTVMSETK

-773 LEHAETTKNWAAM
+773 LEHAGGNNKY
-786 NRTK
+786 RI

>member
-1 MVKFSLRVCNSVPY
+1 M
-15 IDYYHYLWNRK
+15 
-26 SPVKSHFLREKV
+26 
-38 LGANNNF
+38 
-45 MSELYTVVLAVLA
+45 LAVLA
-58 ILAISGLYVGV
+58 ILAVSGLYVGV

-84 VAKMKTILLV
+84 VAKMRTILAV

-99 ILGVLTSSG
+99 IIGVITSSG

-118 NPALFSFHEIM
+118 NPALFTFHEIM
-129 MLYVSVMFANVILL
+129 ILYVSVMFANVILL

-167 IAVSLYKIACDPTL
+167 IAVSLYKISGDPTL
-181 SLASLGGFINT
+181 SIGSLGGFINT

-205 VVIAFVF
+205 VLIAFIF
-212 GTFVMWFS
+212 GTFIMWLS
-220 RLLFSFRYFAMF
+220 RFLFSFRYFSLF
-232 RKMGAI
+232 RKLGSV

-243 FTAIAYFAIF
+243 FTAIAYFAVF
-253 KALKGILSGTAFYT
+253 KALKGVLAGTAMYT
-267 WISDNLLLAVILCW
+267 WISENLFLAVIICW
-281 ITCSVLLAFMQLF
+281 VCCSILLAFLQMF
-294 KINIL
+294 RINIL

-304 SGTFALA
+304 LGTFALA

-333 NIAKEA
+333 NIAKQAGSTSVMMEA
-339 GTIDITMEGLNN
+339 LNQ
-351 NLPAQFIWMLLSGV
+351 NLPAQFIWMILSGV
-365 IMVMTLWTSTKSMN
+365 IMIITLWTSTKSMN
-379 VSQTEISLAGQGDD
+379 VSQTEISLAGHGDEVE
-393 MIAGEQDS
+393 GEVNS

-412 LAVSGFFDKVIPVKA
+412 LGISNFFDKIIPVPV
-427 QQFVEKRFTYEDV
+427 QNFISKRFEYEDV

-452 VVNLTTAALLI
+452 VVNITTAALLI

-506 TVVMGWFVTGIGAF
+506 TVVMGWFVTGFGAF
-520 IIAIA
+520 LIAIA
-525 VGLLLIWGGT
+525 VGFLLIWGGT
-535 PAFIVVTIACAYMLI
+535 IAFVVVTVTCAYMLI
-550 KSNFKSSKKKDSMP
+550 KSNFKKSKDEESSKKNIQDGSV
-564 ESATEN
+564 S
-570 SAVDNVMDETCRM
+570 NVLDEVCQM
-583 MKLTTQ
+583 MKNSTQ

-610 RESDE
+610 RQSNEMYD
-615 IYSECHKIKYSLM
+615 ECHQIKYSLM
-628 PTLRQMKGL
+628 PALRKMKGSGL
-637 GMELSLYYI
+637 ELSLYYI
-646 QVVDYLNEIA
+646 QVVDYLNEMA

-662 TRPAFDH
+662 TRPAFEH
-669 IDNNHKGLSEQQ
+669 IDNSHEGLSEEQIA
-681 TEDLMHINEDVAE
+681 DLKHINDDVAE
-694 IYANI
+694 IYGSI
-699 NRMITTNDFS
+699 NRMINDNDFT
-709 DIDMVLTMRDELF
+709 DIDLVLTMRDELF
-722 ERIATTIKSEIGR
+722 ERIATTTKSELVR
-735 INAGESNAKASMF
+735 INAGEGNTKSSMF
-748 YLTVLSETK
+748 YLTVLTETK

-773 LEHAETTKNWAAM
+773 LEHSGVQKNWM
-786 NRTK
+786 QVGR

>member
-1 MVKFSLRVCNSVPY
+1 
-15 IDYYHYLWNRK
+15 
-26 SPVKSHFLREKV
+26 
-38 LGANNNF
+38 
-45 MSELYTVVLAVLA
+45 MSELYTVMLAVLA

-118 NPALFSFHEIM
+118 NPGLFTFHEIM
-129 MLYVSVMFANVILL
+129 ILYVSVMFANVILL

-167 IAVSLYKIACDPTL
+167 IAVSLYKISNDAAL
-181 SLASLGGFINT
+181 SLGSLGGFINT

-205 VVIAFVF
+205 VIIAFVF
-212 GTFVMWFS
+212 GTLVMWIS
-220 RLLFSFRYFAMF
+220 RFIFSFRYLNIF
-232 RKMGAI
+232 RRWGAL
-238 WCGLS
+238 WCGAS
-243 FTAIAYFAIF
+243 FTAIAYFAVF
-253 KALKGILSGTAFYT
+253 KALKGVLAGTAAYA
-267 WISDNLLLAVILCW
+267 WISENLLLAVILCW
-281 ITCSVLLAFMQLF
+281 IFCSVVLAFLQLF
-294 KINIL
+294 HVNIL

-304 SGTFALA
+304 TGTFALA

-339 GTIDITMEGLNN
+339 GSTTILMEGLNQ

-365 IMVMTLWTSTKSMN
+365 IMVLTLWTSTKSMH

-393 MIAGEQDS
+393 MVTGDQDS

-407 IVRAS
+407 IVR
-412 LAVSGFFDKVIPVKA
+412 VSINISNFFDKITPEPVKE
-427 QQFVEKRFTYEDV
+427 FVGKRFEYEDV

-468 LKLPLSTTYV
+468 FKLPLSTTYV

-497 AVHRISGVM
+497 AVYRITGVM

-520 IIAIA
+520 IIAIL

-550 KSNFKSSKKKDSMP
+550 KSNFKSSKKSDSMP
-564 ESATEN
+564 ESVTEN
-570 SAVDNVMDETCRM
+570 SQVDNVIGEVCSM
-583 MKLTTQ
+583 MKVSTQ

-595 VAVFKEDRKALKELV
+595 VAVLKEDRKALKELV
-610 RESDE
+610 RESKEMYDE
-615 IYSECHKIKYSLM
+615 SHKIKYSLM
-628 PTLRQMKGL
+628 PALRKMKGSGL
-637 GMELSLYYI
+637 ELSLYYI
-646 QVVDYLNEIA
+646 QVVDYLNEMA

-662 TRPAFDH
+662 TKPAFEH
-669 IDNNHKGLSEQQ
+669 IDNNHKGLSQEQ
-681 TEDLMHINEDVAE
+681 TDDLMQINDDVAE
-694 IYANI
+694 IYGNI

-709 DIDMVLTMRDELF
+709 DIDTVLTMRDALF
-722 ERIATTIKSEIGR
+722 ERIALTTKSELKR
-735 INAGESNAKASMF
+735 INAGEGNTKASMF
-748 YLTVLSETK
+748 YLTVMSETK

-773 LEHAETTKNWAAM
+773 LEHAGGNNKY
-786 NRTK
+786 RI

>member
-1 MVKFSLRVCNSVPY
+1 
-15 IDYYHYLWNRK
+15 
-26 SPVKSHFLREKV
+26 
-38 LGANNNF
+38 
-45 MSELYTVVLAVLA
+45 MSELYTVMLAVLA

-118 NPALFSFHEIM
+118 NPGLFTFHEIM
-129 MLYVSVMFANVILL
+129 ILYVSVMFANVILL

-167 IAVSLYKIACDPTL
+167 IAVSLYKISNDAAL
-181 SLASLGGFINT
+181 SLSSLGGFINT

-205 VVIAFVF
+205 VIIAFIF
-212 GTFVMWFS
+212 GTLVMWIS
-220 RLLFSFRYFAMF
+220 RFIFSFRYLNIF
-232 RKMGAI
+232 RRWGAL
-238 WCGLS
+238 WCGAS
-243 FTAIAYFAIF
+243 FTAIAYFAVF
-253 KALKGILSGTAFYT
+253 KALKGVLAGTAAYA
-267 WISDNLLLAVILCW
+267 WISENLLLAVILCW
-281 ITCSVLLAFMQLF
+281 IFCSVVLAFLQLF
-294 KINIL
+294 HVNIL

-304 SGTFALA
+304 TGTFALA

-339 GTIDITMEGLNN
+339 GSTTILMEGLNQ

-365 IMVMTLWTSTKSMN
+365 IMVLTLWTSTKSMH

-393 MIAGEQDS
+393 MVTGDQDS

-412 LAVSGFFDKVIPVKA
+412 INISNFFDKITPEPVKEY
-427 QQFVEKRFTYEDV
+427 VGKRFEYEDV

-497 AVHRISGVM
+497 AVYRITGVM

-520 IIAIA
+520 IIAIV

-550 KSNFKSSKKKDSMP
+550 KSNFKSSKKSDSMP
-564 ESATEN
+564 EAVTEN
-570 SAVDNVMDETCRM
+570 SQVDNVIGEVCSM
-583 MKLTTQ
+583 MKVSTQ

-595 VAVFKEDRKALKELV
+595 VAVLKEDRKALKELV
-610 RESDE
+610 RESKEMYDE
-615 IYSECHKIKYSLM
+615 SHKIKYSLM
-628 PTLRQMKGL
+628 PALRKMKGSGL
-637 GMELSLYYI
+637 ELSLYYI
-646 QVVDYLNEIA
+646 QVVDYLNEMA

-662 TRPAFDH
+662 TKPAFEH
-669 IDNNHKGLSEQQ
+669 IDNNHKGLSQEQ
-681 TEDLMHINEDVAE
+681 TDDLMQINDDVAE
-694 IYANI
+694 IYGNI

-709 DIDMVLTMRDELF
+709 DIDTVLTMRDALF
-722 ERIATTIKSEIGR
+722 ERIALTTKSELKR
-735 INAGESNAKASMF
+735 INAGEGNTKASMF
-748 YLTVLSETK
+748 YLTVMSETK

-773 LEHAETTKNWAAM
+773 LEHAGGNKY
-786 NRTK
+786 RI

>member
-1 MVKFSLRVCNSVPY
+1 
-15 IDYYHYLWNRK
+15 
-26 SPVKSHFLREKV
+26 
-38 LGANNNF
+38 
-45 MSELYTVVLAVLA
+45 MSELYTVMLAVLA

-118 NPALFSFHEIM
+118 NPGLFTFHEIM
-129 MLYVSVMFANVILL
+129 ILYVSVMFANVILL

-167 IAVSLYKIACDPTL
+167 IAVSLYKISHDAAL
-181 SLASLGGFINT
+181 SLGSLGGFINT

-205 VVIAFVF
+205 VIIAFVF
-212 GTFVMWFS
+212 GTLVMWIS
-220 RLLFSFRYFAMF
+220 RFIFSFRYLNIF
-232 RKMGAI
+232 RRWGAL
-238 WCGLS
+238 WCGAS
-243 FTAIAYFAIF
+243 FTAIAYFAVF
-253 KALKGILSGTAFYT
+253 KALKGVLSTTALYA

-281 ITCSVLLAFMQLF
+281 IFCSVVLAFLQLF
-294 KINIL
+294 RINIL

-304 SGTFALA
+304 TGTFALA

-339 GTIDITMEGLNN
+339 GSTTILMEGLNQ

-365 IMVMTLWTSTKSMN
+365 VMVLTLWTSTKSMN

-393 MIAGEQDS
+393 MVTGEQDS

-412 LAVSGFFDKVIPVKA
+412 INISNFFDKVTPESVKE
-427 QQFVEKRFTYEDV
+427 FVGKRFEYEDV

-497 AVHRISGVM
+497 AVYRITGVM

-520 IIAIA
+520 IIAIV

-535 PAFIVVTIACAYMLI
+535 PAFVVVTIACAYMLI
-550 KSNFKSSKKKDSMP
+550 KSNFKSSKKSDSMP
-564 ESATEN
+564 EVVTEN
-570 SAVDNVMDETCRM
+570 NQVENVIGEVCSM
-583 MKLTTQ
+583 MKVSTQ

-595 VAVFKEDRKALKELV
+595 VAVLKEDRKALKELV
-610 RESDE
+610 RESKEMYDE
-615 IYSECHKIKYSLM
+615 SHKIKYSLM
-628 PTLRQMKGL
+628 PALRKMKGSGL
-637 GMELSLYYI
+637 ELSLYYI
-646 QVVDYLNEIA
+646 QVVDYLNEMA

-662 TRPAFDH
+662 TKPAFEH
-669 IDNNHKGLSEQQ
+669 IDNNHKGLSQEQ
-681 TEDLMHINEDVAE
+681 TDDLMHINDDVAE
-694 IYANI
+694 IYGNI

-709 DIDMVLTMRDELF
+709 DIDTVLMMRDALF
-722 ERIATTIKSEIGR
+722 ERIALTTKSELKR
-735 INAGESNAKASMF
+735 INAGEGNTKASMF
-748 YLTVLSETK
+748 YLTVMSETK

-773 LEHAETTKNWAAM
+773 LEHAGGNKY
-786 NRTK
+786 RI

>member
-1 MVKFSLRVCNSVPY
+1 
-15 IDYYHYLWNRK
+15 
-26 SPVKSHFLREKV
+26 
-38 LGANNNF
+38 
-45 MSELYTVVLAVLA
+45 MSEFYTVVLAVLA
-58 ILAISGLYVGV
+58 ILAVSGLYVGV

-118 NPALFSFHEIM
+118 NPGLFTFHEIM

-167 IAVSLYKIACDPTL
+167 ISVSLYKISGDPTL
-181 SLASLGGFINT
+181 SLGDLGGFINT

-205 VVIAFVF
+205 VLIAFVF
-212 GTFVMWFS
+212 GTIIMWFS
-220 RLLFSFRYFAMF
+220 RLLFSFRYITLF
-232 RKMGAI
+232 RKLGAI
-238 WCGLS
+238 WCGAS
-243 FTAIAYFAIF
+243 FTAIAYFAVF
-253 KALKGILSGTAFYT
+253 KALKGILAGTAMYN
-267 WISDNLLLAVILCW
+267 WISDNLLLALIVCW
-281 ITCSVLLAFMQLF
+281 IFCSVVLAFMQLF
-294 KINIL
+294 RINIL

-339 GTIDITMEGLNN
+339 GSITITMEALSQ

-365 IMVMTLWTSTKSMN
+365 IMVLTLWTSTKSMN

-393 MIAGEQDS
+393 MIVGEQDS

-412 LAVSGFFDKVIPVKA
+412 LGISNFLDRVIPQSV
-427 QQFVEKRFTYEDV
+427 QEFVGKRFEYEDV

-497 AVHRISGVM
+497 AVHRITGVM

-520 IIAIA
+520 IIAIV

-535 PAFIVVTIACAYMLI
+535 PAFIVVTIACAYMLV
-550 KSNFKSSKKKDSMP
+550 KSNLKSAKKSDAMP
-564 ESATEN
+564 ENATEN
-570 SAVDNVMDETCRM
+570 DTVDSILGEVCRM
-583 MKLTTQ
+583 MKVTTK

-595 VAVFKEDRKALKELV
+595 VAVFKEDRRALKDLV
-610 RESDE
+610 REAGE
-615 IYSECHKIKYSLM
+615 IYDECHKIKYSLM
-628 PTLRQMKGL
+628 PALRKMKGSGL
-637 GMELSLYYI
+637 ELSLYYI
-646 QVVDYLNEIA
+646 QVVDYLNEMA
-656 KALVHI
+656 KSLVHI

-681 TEDLMHINEDVAE
+681 TEDLKHINDDVAE
-694 IYANI
+694 IYGSI
-699 NRMITTNDFS
+699 NRMINANDFS
-709 DIDMVLTMRDELF
+709 EIDTVLTMRDELF
-722 ERIATTIKSEIGR
+722 ERIAITIKSELVR
-735 INAGESNAKASMF
+735 INAGEGNTKASMF

-773 LEHAETTKNWAAM
+773 LEHAGVQKNWAAM
-786 NRTK
+786 GRNRIQ

>member
-1 MVKFSLRVCNSVPY
+1 
-15 IDYYHYLWNRK
+15 
-26 SPVKSHFLREKV
+26 
-38 LGANNNF
+38 

-118 NPALFSFHEIM
+118 NPGLFTFHEIM

-167 IAVSLYKIACDPTL
+167 IAVSLYKISHDASLTL
-181 SLASLGGFINT
+181 SSLGGFINT

-205 VVIAFVF
+205 VLIAFVF
-212 GTFVMWFS
+212 GTLLMWIS
-220 RLLFSFRYFAMF
+220 RFIFSFRYLNIF
-232 RKMGAI
+232 RRWGAL
-238 WCGLS
+238 WCGAS
-243 FTAIAYFAIF
+243 FTAIAYFAVF
-253 KALKGILSGTAFYT
+253 KALKGVLAGTAVYG

-281 ITCSVLLAFMQLF
+281 IFCSVVLAFLQLF
-294 KINIL
+294 HVNIL

-304 SGTFALA
+304 TGTFALA

-339 GTIDITMEGLNN
+339 GSTTILMEGLNE
-351 NLPAQFIWMLLSGV
+351 NLPAQFIWMVLSGV
-365 IMVMTLWTSTKSMN
+365 VMVLTLWTSTKSMN

-393 MIAGEQDS
+393 MVTGEQDS

-412 LAVSGFFDKVIPVKA
+412 INISNFFDKVTPESVKE
-427 QQFVEKRFTYEDV
+427 FVGKRFEYEDV

-497 AVHRISGVM
+497 AVYRITGVM

-520 IIAIA
+520 IIAIV

-535 PAFIVVTIACAYMLI
+535 PAFVVVTIACAYMLI
-550 KSNFKSSKKKDSMP
+550 KSNFKSSKKSDSMP
-564 ESATEN
+564 EVVTEN
-570 SAVDNVMDETCRM
+570 NQVENVIGEVCSM
-583 MKLTTQ
+583 MKVSTQ

-595 VAVFKEDRKALKELV
+595 VAVLKEDRKALKELV
-610 RESDE
+610 RESKEMYDE
-615 IYSECHKIKYSLM
+615 SHKIKYSLM
-628 PTLRQMKGL
+628 PALRKMKGSGL
-637 GMELSLYYI
+637 ELSLYYI
-646 QVVDYLNEIA
+646 QVVDYLNEMA

-662 TRPAFDH
+662 TKPAFEH
-669 IDNNHKGLSEQQ
+669 IDNNHKGLSQEQ
-681 TEDLMHINEDVAE
+681 TDDLMHINDDVAE
-694 IYANI
+694 IYGNI

-709 DIDMVLTMRDELF
+709 DIDTVLTMRDALF
-722 ERIATTIKSEIGR
+722 ERIALTTKSELKR
-735 INAGESNAKASMF
+735 INAGEGNTKASMF
-748 YLTVLSETK
+748 YLTVMSETK

-773 LEHAETTKNWAAM
+773 LEHAGGNKY
-786 NRTK
+786 RI

>member
-1 MVKFSLRVCNSVPY
+1 
-15 IDYYHYLWNRK
+15 
-26 SPVKSHFLREKV
+26 
-38 LGANNNF
+38 
-45 MSELYTVVLAVLA
+45 MSELYTVMLAVLA

-118 NPALFSFHEIM
+118 NPGLFTFHEIM
-129 MLYVSVMFANVILL
+129 ILYVSVMFANVILL

-167 IAVSLYKIACDPTL
+167 IAVSLYKISNDAAL
-181 SLASLGGFINT
+181 SLGSLGGFINT

-205 VVIAFVF
+205 VIIAFVF
-212 GTFVMWFS
+212 GTLVMWIS
-220 RLLFSFRYFAMF
+220 RFIFSFRYLNIF
-232 RKMGAI
+232 RRWGAL
-238 WCGLS
+238 WCGAS
-243 FTAIAYFAIF
+243 FTAIAYFAVF
-253 KALKGILSGTAFYT
+253 KALKGVLSTTALYA

-281 ITCSVLLAFMQLF
+281 ICCSVVLAFLQLF
-294 KINIL
+294 RINIL

-304 SGTFALA
+304 TGTFALA

-339 GTIDITMEGLNN
+339 GSTTILMEGLKE

-365 IMVMTLWTSTKSMN
+365 VMVLTLWTSTKSMN

-393 MIAGEQDS
+393 MVTGEQDS

-412 LAVSGFFDKVIPVKA
+412 INISNFFDKVTPESVKE
-427 QQFVEKRFTYEDV
+427 FVGKRFEYVDV

-468 LKLPLSTTYV
+468 FKLPLSTTYV

-497 AVHRISGVM
+497 AVYRITGVM

-520 IIAIA
+520 IIAIV

-535 PAFIVVTIACAYMLI
+535 PAFVVVTIACAYMLI
-550 KSNFKSSKKKDSMP
+550 KSNFKSSKKSDSMP
-564 ESATEN
+564 EVVTEN
-570 SAVDNVMDETCRM
+570 NQVDNVIGEVCSM
-583 MKLTTQ
+583 MKVSTQ

-595 VAVFKEDRKALKELV
+595 VAVLKEDRKALKELV
-610 RESDE
+610 RESKEMYDE
-615 IYSECHKIKYSLM
+615 SHKVKYSLM
-628 PTLRQMKGL
+628 PALRKMKGSGL
-637 GMELSLYYI
+637 ELSLYYI
-646 QVVDYLNEIA
+646 QVVDYLNEMA

-662 TRPAFDH
+662 TKPAFEH
-669 IDNNHKGLSEQQ
+669 IDNNHKGLSQEQ
-681 TEDLMHINEDVAE
+681 TDDLMHINDDVAE
-694 IYANI
+694 IYGNI

-709 DIDMVLTMRDELF
+709 DIDTVLMMRDALF
-722 ERIATTIKSEIGR
+722 ERIALTTKSELKR
-735 INAGESNAKASMF
+735 INAGEGNTKASMF
-748 YLTVLSETK
+748 YLTVMSETK

-773 LEHAETTKNWAAM
+773 LEHAGGNKY
-786 NRTK
+786 RI